1 LILDHH
7 RWKLGERR
15 PSMPRIRCRYVDCV
29 YLESGFCGADQI
41 DLDPELGCL
50 TYTQEEEELPKE
62 AEWEEE
68 GEEEE
73 EDVLDEEEEEEWDED
88 LEELDEEDFEDDDE
102 DDDDDED
109 W

>member
-1 LILDHH
+1 
-7 RWKLGERR
+7 
-15 PSMPRIRCRYVDCV
+15 MPRIRCRYVDCV

-62 AEWEEE
+62 ADW
-68 GEEEE
+68 EEEE
-73 EDVLDEEEEEEWDED
+73 EEEQVLGEEEEEEEWDED
-88 LEELDEEDFEDDDE
+88 LEEFDEEDFEDEDE
-102 DDDDDED
+102 YEDEED

>member
-7 RWKLGERR
+7 TWKLGERR

-68 GEEEE
+68 EEEE
-73 EDVLDEEEEEEWDED
+73 QVLDKEEEEEWDED
-88 LEELDEEDFEDDDE
+88 LEEFDEEDFEDDD
-102 DDDDDED
+102 DDEDDDED

>member
-1 LILDHH
+1 
-7 RWKLGERR
+7 
-15 PSMPRIRCRYVDCV
+15 MPRIRCRYIDCI
-29 YLESGFCGADQI
+29 YLEAGFCGTDQI

-50 TYTQEEEELPKE
+50 TYSQEEEEVELPKA

-68 GEEEE
+68 EKVL
-73 EDVLDEEEEEEWDED
+73 EDEEEWDEED
-88 LEELDEEDFEDDDE
+88 LEEDLDEDDFEDE

>member
-1 LILDHH
+1 
-7 RWKLGERR
+7 
-15 PSMPRIRCRYVDCV
+15 MPRIRCRYVDCV

-68 GEEEE
+68 EEAE
-73 EDVLDEEEEEEWDED
+73 VLDEEEEEEWDED

-102 DDDDDED
+102 DDDDED

>member
-1 LILDHH
+1 
-7 RWKLGERR
+7 
-15 PSMPRIRCRYVDCV
+15 MPRIRCRYVDCV

-62 AEWEEE
+62 ADWEA
-68 GEEEE
+68 EEEE
-73 EDVLDEEEEEEWDED
+73 EQVLDEEEEEEWDED
-88 LEELDEEDFEDDDE
+88 LEEFDEEEFEDDDE
-102 DDDDDED
+102 DDDDED

>member
-1 LILDHH
+1 
-7 RWKLGERR
+7 
-15 PSMPRIRCRYVDCV
+15 MPRIRCRYVDCV

-68 GEEEE
+68 EEAE
-73 EDVLDEEEEEEWDED
+73 VLDEEEEEEWDED
-88 LEELDEEDFEDDDE
+88 LEELDEEDFDDDE
-102 DDDDDED
+102 DDDDED